1 MVSGLTNRVVFGVY
15 LPLSKRYGIE
25 GSKVKILFIGDIFG
39 KPGRKAVEVILPSL
53 LEREKIDFCI
63 ANGENVAA
71 GKGLTSILFKQLREF
86 GVDVITSG
94 NHIWHNKEIIPFI
107 EKESRIL
114 RPINYPSSVPG
125 RGWGI
130 YDILHL
136 KTKIAVI
143 SVMGRI
149 FMRELDNPFN
159 QIDAIVETIRQITPN
174 IIIDI
179 HAEATS
185 EKIAFAWMLDGNVSA
200 VIGTHTHI
208 PTADEHIMPGGTA
221 YITDSG
227 MTGPYDSIIGVKK
240 EIILEMFK
248 TQMPVKH
255 EVATGDIQFHSV
267 LLEIDPENGRALSIR
282 RLRFDVPE

>member
-1 MVSGLTNRVVFGVY
+1 M
-15 LPLSKRYGIE
+15 
-25 GSKVKILFIGDIFG
+25 KILFIGDIFG

-94 NHIWHNKEIIPFI
+94 NHIWHNREIIPFI
-107 EKESRIL
+107 EKEPRIL
-114 RPINYPSSVPG
+114 RPINYPSMVPG
-125 RGWGI
+125 RGWYI
-130 YDILHL
+130 YDIPLL
-136 KTKIAVI
+136 KTKVAVI

-159 QIDAIVETIRQITPN
+159 QIEAIVAKIRETTPN

-185 EKIAFAWMLDGNVSA
+185 EKIAFAWLLDGTVSA

-208 PTADEHIMPGGTA
+208 PTADEHVMPGGTA
-221 YITDSG
+221 YISDSG

-267 LLEIDPENGRALSIR
+267 LLDIDAQTGKAVSIR